1 MSYYYQDSPRLVAG
15 NINGSVPKG
24 NVATVDRYPAQD
36 LDVVVEPRPRWSWC
50 STGWAIVAFLCC
62 SSVCGFFGLMC
73 SIFSYVDHK
82 SGDYD
87 RARYKRRCSWACSI
101 IGILLSLLGIVAVVL
116 IIVVYRDELR
126 KNYDWYTY

>member
-1 MSYYYQDSPRLVAG
+1 
-15 NINGSVPKG
+15 
-24 NVATVDRYPAQD
+24 
-36 LDVVVEPRPRWSWC
+36 
-50 STGWAIVAFLCC
+50 
-62 SSVCGFFGLMC
+62 MC

-116 IIVVYRDELR
+116 VIVVYRDELR